1 MSRPSATTIPRST
14 YRIQFHAEFTL
25 DDAVAVV
32 PYLARLGISHLYASP
47 LLPAAPG
54 STHGYDITGHD
65 AINPVLG
72 GEAAL
77 RRLVAALRAEGMG
90 LLLDIVPNH
99 MGVDGPHNAWW
110 QDVLAHGR
118 DSRFARFF
126 DIDWESEDP
135 TLRGRMLAP
144 FLGKPYGEA
153 LADGELTL
161 VRDEGGPTGLAVA
174 YYDNRFPIA
183 GREAE
188 GILSERDGLA
198 AYDPKSLDGAAK
210 LHALL
215 ERQHYRLAWW
225 RTATDEINWRRFF
238 DVTGLAGIRAEE
250 PEVFDATHE
259 LILRLWREGL
269 IDGVRIDHVD
279 GLADPAG
286 YCRKL
291 RRRMEAA
298 ASARPAEAPAG
309 PPYILV
315 EKILAPGEPLP
326 ARWRT
331 DGTTGYDF
339 MDQVGAVLHDPA
351 GEAAFSALWREV
363 SGSALDFTAE
373 EEAARAQILRDSLA
387 AELDACAA
395 ALHQVARG
403 HIRTRDFSLNAIR
416 RVLRELLLH
425 FPVYRI
431 YVRHGTASEQDVA
444 VLARGAEK
452 ARAALKPTD
461 HVILSALLIWLAE
474 MPLRDLP
481 HGAARRALL
490 VARTRFQQL
499 SSPTAAKSVEDTAF
513 YRYGRLLSRNEVGSN
528 PGQFSLSPEDFHR
541 DCAARGA
548 QYPNALLATA
558 THDHKRGEDLR
569 MRLAALSEMPD
580 EWGAAL
586 RGFLAESQD
595 LVRDLPDGP
604 APIPGE
610 AAMLFQMIVA
620 SWPLGLRV
628 SDRAGVE
635 AWAERLAGWQQKAMR
650 EAKGRSG
657 WAMPDDAYE
666 EASANFLRGV
676 LDIATHPD
684 LARKLQDFAD
694 RLAPLGALKG
704 LSQAV
709 LRYTVPGVPDLY
721 QGTEFWDESLVDPD
735 NRRPVDYGARRAA
748 LEAGNN
754 IPALLRDWPSGAVKQ
769 GIIHRLLTLR
779 NERPGIFAQGRH
791 VPLRPEGEHAGEVLA
806 FLREDGG
813 EALLVAVPL
822 RALTLLGDQR
832 DSLAVPDAVWG
843 DTHLPL
849 PPALAARRWRCALT
863 GAEFPPAAAL
873 PLAAAGGV
881 PFLAL
886 HTA

>member
-1 MSRPSATTIPRST
+1 MSRPPATTIPRST
-14 YRIQFHAEFTL
+14 YRIQFRAEFTL
-25 DDAVAVV
+25 DDAVPVV

-65 AINPVLG
+65 AINPALG

-90 LLLDIVPNH
+90 LLIDIVPNH

-110 QDVLAHGR
+110 QDVLAHGP

-161 VRDEGGPTGLAVA
+161 VADQGGPTGLAVA
-174 YYDNRFPIA
+174 YFDNRFPIA
-183 GREAE
+183 GRDAE
-188 GILSERDGLA
+188 GILSEPESLA
-198 AYDPKSLDGAAK
+198 AYDPRTLTGAAK

-259 LILRLWREGL
+259 MVLRLWREGL

-279 GLADPAG
+279 GLADPGG

-291 RRRMEAA
+291 RRRMEAVA
-298 ASARPAEAPAG
+298 AARPAEAPAG
-309 PPYILV
+309 PPYIIV

-339 MDQVGAVLHDPA
+339 MDQVSAVLHDPA
-351 GEAAFSALWREV
+351 GEAPFSALWREV
-363 SGSALDFTAE
+363 SGSALDFQAE

-395 ALHQVARG
+395 ALHRVARG
-403 HIRTRDFSLNAIR
+403 HIRTRDFSVNAIR

-425 FPVYRI
+425 FPAYRI
-431 YVRHGTASEQDVA
+431 YVRHGTASEQDIA
-444 VLARGAEK
+444 VLSHAAEK

-461 HVILSALLIWLAE
+461 HPVLSALLIWLAE

-481 HGAARRALL
+481 RGEPRRDLL
-490 VARTRFQQL
+490 AARTRFQQL

-528 PGQFSLSPEDFHR
+528 PGQFSLSPEEFHR
-541 DCAARGA
+541 DCAARAA

-569 MRLAALSEMPD
+569 MRLAALSEIPD
-580 EWGAAL
+580 EWGTAL
-586 RGFLAESQD
+586 RGFLAESRD
-595 LVRDLPDGP
+595 LVRALPEGP
-604 APIPGE
+604 APQPGE
-610 AAMLFQMIVA
+610 AAALFQMIVA

-635 AWAERLAGWQQKAMR
+635 AWTERLAGWQQKAIR
-650 EAKGRSG
+650 EAKDRSG
-657 WAMPDDAYE
+657 WALPDEAYE
-666 EASANFLRGV
+666 KASADFLRGV
-676 LDIATHPD
+676 LDTATHPE
-684 LARKLQDFAD
+684 LARRLQDFAD
-694 RLAPLGALKG
+694 RLAPLGALKS
-704 LSQAV
+704 LSQTV

-735 NRRPVDYGARRAA
+735 NRRPVDYGARRPA
-748 LEAGNN
+748 LEAGGTL
-754 IPALLRDWPSGAVKQ
+754 PALLRDWPIGAVKQ
-769 GIIHRLLTLR
+769 SIIHHLLTLR
-779 NERPGIFAQGRH
+779 NESPALFAQGRY
-791 VPLRPEGEHAGEVLA
+791 VPLWPEGTHAGEVLA
-806 FLREDGG
+806 FLREEGA

-822 RALTLLGDQR
+822 RTQPFLGARR
-832 DSLAVPDAVWG
+832 DSLANTEGAWG
-843 DTHLPL
+843 DTRLPL
-849 PPALAARRWRCALT
+849 PPILAGRGWRCAMT
-863 GAEFPPAAAL
+863 GAEIPATAAL
-873 PLAAAGGV
+873 PLSAAGTA
-881 PFLAL
+881 PFLVLRA
-886 HTA
+886 A